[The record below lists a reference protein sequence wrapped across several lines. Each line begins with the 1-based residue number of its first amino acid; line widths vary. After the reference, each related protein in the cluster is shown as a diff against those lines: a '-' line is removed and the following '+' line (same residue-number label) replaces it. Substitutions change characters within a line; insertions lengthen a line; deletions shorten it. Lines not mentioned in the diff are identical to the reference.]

1 VQSQQPNLF
10 PAPQTGRSRR
20 RAWEGIAACTITGAS
35 AALCELIRAGTS
47 DHPLSAAYAA
57 WCMALIV
64 GGSALV
70 GLFASVLERVWSAL
84 LFVPWLAAAGA
95 LMHGTSGGFAF
106 ALAGLALGALA
117 SGSRPALL
125 PWAAGI
131 GAVFELSGSHANRF
145 THLIDA
151 GVLTSGQL
159 AMAQHLVVFLPAS
172 LALTWLLGRNRLR
185 RAPLPATILVL
196 VLSAVFSARDLWMA
210 KPRKGSA
217 VAAAK
222 PLAPQ
227 DQGPSVLLVVLD
239 TVRADHTSLY
249 GYARK
254 TTPNLEGLLVTR
266 PGAQRFDLAF
276 ANGSWTVPAHAS
288 LLSGQLPSVHGA
300 DFTGRQEG
308 EPMAVGIAPEVPMI
322 AELLAKNGWDTFG
335 VFANRWLG
343 TAPGFRR
350 GFRSFE
356 RVLQRI
362 EVEPLG
368 ERIRELVAPGLRAG
382 EMTSY
387 PDAVFVRERVL
398 QRLDEL
404 GSARFFG
411 LVNFMDA
418 HGPHMPMPDVAGSFG
433 PWSVFDE
440 SPQVLLA
447 NSAAT
452 NQRLM
457 DRYDEQILHL
467 DRNLGLLFSELERRG
482 ILERTWV
489 IVVGDHGEAFGEHG
503 VTDHGSAVYGEIVHV
518 PLVVF
523 PPRDATLAQPK
534 SPASQVDVAATIAA
548 IAGVDYHGPGR
559 DLRTEPGQSLVQ
571 IQHGAAPFRSA
582 GCGEI
587 AGKDARAV
595 VDGRWKLLDMEGTL
609 QLFDLEADPGETR
622 DLAPGNP
629 ALVEQL
635 SAKLPERMLH
645 ATPVGREAHPTP
657 SDEKR
662 LRALG
667 Y

>member
-1 VQSQQPNLF
+1 M
-10 PAPQTGRSRR
+10 TGRSRR
-20 RAWEGIAACTITGAS
+20 RAWEGIAACTITGGS
-35 AALCELIRAGTS
+35 AALCELIRALTS
-47 DHPLSAAYAA
+47 DHPLSTAYAA
-57 WCMALIV
+57 WCMVLIV
-64 GGSALV
+64 GGSAIV
-70 GLFASVLERVWSAL
+70 GLFTAALERVSSLL
-84 LFVPWLAAAGA
+84 LFLPWLAVAGA
-95 LMHGTSGGFAF
+95 LLHGASGCLGF
-106 ALAGLALGALA
+106 ALAGVALGILA

-151 GVLTSGQL
+151 GVLTSDEL
-159 AMAQHLVVFLPAS
+159 AMGQQLVIFVPAS
-172 LALTWLLGRNRLR
+172 LALTWLLGRGRAR
-185 RAPLPATILVL
+185 RAPLLATMIVL
-196 VLSAVFSARDLWMA
+196 ALSLSLSARDVWMA
-210 KPRKGSA
+210 KPRKGPAIAA
-217 VAAAK
+217 VK
-222 PLAPQ
+222 PALALE
-227 DQGPSVLLVVLD
+227 QGPSVLLLVLD

-249 GYARK
+249 GYARR
-254 TTPNLEGLLVTR
+254 TTPNLESLLITR

-322 AELLAKNGWDTFG
+322 AELLAKRGWDTFG
-335 VFANRWLG
+335 IFANRWLG

-356 RVLQRI
+356 RVLQRV

-382 EMTSY
+382 ELTSY

-398 QRLDEL
+398 LRIEEL
-404 GSARFFG
+404 GGARFFG

-467 DRNLGLLFSELERRG
+467 DRNLGLLFEALERRG

-523 PPRDATLAQPK
+523 PPRDAPLAPPE

-548 IAGVDYHGPGR
+548 IAGVDYRGPGR
-559 DLRTEPGQSLVQ
+559 DLRTETGKSLVQ

-595 VDGRWKLLDMEGTL
+595 VEGHWKLLDIEGSL
-609 QLFDLEADPGETR
+609 QLFDLEADPGETL

-635 SAKLPERMLH
+635 RAKLPERMLH
-645 ATPVGREAHPTP
+645 ATPVGHEAHPTP